1 MLLLLVMSLIG
12 LRSGIGSA
20 QMVAG
25 ILILFA
31 ASGTQAAGLDVFR
44 PLDRNG
50 LYHLV
55 SMIGV
60 AFLYLGGVQLRTK

>member
-1 MLLLLVMSLIG
+1 MRRARRLASPLIPKPSYYAG
-12 LRSGIGSA
+12 RANESGNPPEGQAIGEHPR
-20 QMVAG
+20 
-25 ILILFA
+25 A
-31 ASGTQAAGLDVFR
+31 AI
-44 PLDRNG
+44 G